1 VINRGT
7 VMNEMSLI
15 LDVLQCWYQQRLSRD
30 QSLEVLVTIARSP
43 RGRSMI
49 EQVRELLGQ
58 ALEEFS

>member
-1 VINRGT
+1 
-7 VMNEMSLI
+7 MDEMSLI